1 MCQLIDNGCFRRI
14 FCMLSNMFFL
24 FLDPSFLVLL
34 YRDLYTFRVMREVG
48 KTLGIPVNVFGNE
61 THMTAIVSMALGKRP
76 IPKEPAVES
85 HTANFLL
92 PGGQNTAVSFT
103 LDVNYLL

>member
-1 MCQLIDNGCFRRI
+1 
-14 FCMLSNMFFL
+14 
-24 FLDPSFLVLL
+24 
-34 YRDLYTFRVMREVG
+34 MREVG

-76 IPKEPAVES
+76 IPKEPTVES

-92 PGGQNTAVSFT
+92 PGGQNTAVSH
-103 LDVNYLL
+103 YLLTASGIRNLFKECLLS

>member
-1 MCQLIDNGCFRRI
+1 MTMYKSSITLI
-14 FCMLSNMFFL
+14 
-24 FLDPSFLVLL
+24 
-34 YRDLYTFRVMREVG
+34 YRVMREVG

-76 IPKEPAVES
+76 IPKEPTVES

-92 PGGQNTAVSFT
+92 PGGQNTAVSHCIT
-103 LDVNYLL
+103 L

>member
-1 MCQLIDNGCFRRI
+1 MC
-14 FCMLSNMFFL
+14 
-24 FLDPSFLVLL
+24 
-34 YRDLYTFRVMREVG
+34 RVMREVG

-76 IPKEPAVES
+76 IPKEPTVES

-92 PGGQNTAVSFT
+92 PGGQNTAVSHCFT
-103 LDVNYLL
+103 FGQCCLREMCYFKSVVLV